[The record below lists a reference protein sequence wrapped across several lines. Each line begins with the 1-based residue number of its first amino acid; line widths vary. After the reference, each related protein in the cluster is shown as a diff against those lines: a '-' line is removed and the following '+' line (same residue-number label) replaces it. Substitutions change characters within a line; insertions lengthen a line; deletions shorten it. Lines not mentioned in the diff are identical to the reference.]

1 MAYSFTEKKR
11 IRNNFGTRESILQEP
26 DLLGIQINSFKEFI
40 DSGKESDTGLHGVF
54 NSVFPI
60 TAVNG
65 YAEIEYVDFELQEPK
80 FNVEE
85 CKLRGVTFAS
95 TLRVKLNLVLF
106 DKNGSALKKKR
117 KVKQVI
123 EEDVYLGNLPLMT
136 DTGTFV
142 INGTERVVVSQ
153 LHRSP
158 GVIFE
163 HDKGK
168 THSSGKIL
176 FTSRII
182 PYRGS
187 WIDFEFDHHD
197 NLFVR
202 IDRRRKL
209 PVTTLLR
216 AMGLDSNAILELFF
230 EKNFYQT
237 KCKELQH

>member
-11 IRNNFGTRESILQEP
+11 IRNNFGSRSSILKEP
-26 DLLGIQINSFKEFI
+26 DLLAIQIDSFNGFI
-40 DSGKESDTGLHGVF
+40 QAGSKTKKDVGLHSVF
-54 NSVFPI
+54 KSVFPI
-60 TAVNG
+60 AAVNG
-65 YAEIEYVDFELQEPK
+65 YAEIEYVDYELQEPK

-95 TLRVKLNLVLF
+95 ILRVKLNLVLF
-106 DKNGSALKKKR
+106 DKNSSKKKR
-117 KVKQVI
+117 KVKQII
-123 EEDVYLGNLPLMT
+123 EEDVYLGQLPLMT
-136 DTGTFV
+136 ETGTFV

-176 FTSRII
+176 FSSRII

-187 WIDFEFDHHD
+187 W
-197 NLFVR
+197 
-202 IDRRRKL
+202 
-209 PVTTLLR
+209 
-216 AMGLDSNAILELFF
+216 
-230 EKNFYQT
+230 
-237 KCKELQH
+237 